1 MSKKFLTSAL
11 AAIMISAANISIC
24 GNLMAE
30 NMILPRPVEI
40 IENIGTYT
48 FSEEPAVKIS
58 YREGPAEGY
67 TLEIGRKG
75 VRIIASDEAG
85 VFYARQSL
93 AQMLAASE
101 VEDGKKTLQCCIVR
115 DFPRFPYRGLHIDVS
130 RHFFSIDFLKKQVD
144 AMAMFKMNRLHL
156 HLTDAAGWR
165 MEIDSWPR
173 LTGYAAWRPEA
184 NWKNWWNGKRDYV
197 DEGTPGAYGG
207 YYTKAELRSLVEY
220 AAERHITV
228 IPEIEMPGHS
238 EEVLAAYPEVGC
250 AGEPES
256 HADLCIGKEVTFKML
271 QDILDEVIEVF
282 PSEYIHI
289 GGDEAGKLAWKTC
302 PDCQRRMK
310 EEGLADMDELQ
321 SYMIRRIEKYLNGKG
336 RKIIGWDE
344 ILEGGVSETAT
355 VMSWRGTE
363 GGISA
368 MNKGND
374 VIMCPGSYCYLDK
387 AQDAPFLEPESI
399 GGYLPLEKVYGYEP
413 VESSMPK
420 DGLDRLLGVQA
431 NLWTEYVPTEN
442 HAEHMLWPRAA
453 AVAEIGWS
461 PAASDSSRCGSSG
474 HASRGGYPDFRRR
487 ALAAMNILD
496 ERGYS
501 VFDLA
506 GEYGERKASQA
517 PVRNLAE
524 GCGIKYLTRWHNA
537 YPGSGEATLI
547 DGRQG
552 GWANNDGRWMGF
564 LSDIDVIID
573 LGQMTDIHYIGATFL
588 QSAGPGIF
596 MPEKAEVLISGD
608 GETFESIGECYND
621 VQTSDPNLLFKDFN
635 VICNVKARYVRYK
648 AFRNPEVRAWLF
660 VDEIIVN

>member
-1 MSKKFLTSAL
+1 MYRKVLISAL
-11 AAIMISAANISIC
+11 AGILVSGAIFTGC
-24 GNLMAE
+24 GNVEAD
-30 NMILPRPVEI
+30 NVILPRPAEI
-40 IENIGTYT
+40 IENDGIYAFAG
-48 FSEEPAVKIS
+48 EPAVEVAYSK
-58 YREGPAEGY
+58 GPAEGY
-67 TLEIGRKG
+67 TLKISRKG
-75 VRIIASDEAG
+75 IRIIAADDAG
-85 VFYARQSL
+85 EFYARQSL
-93 AQMLAASE
+93 AQMLAAAEE
-101 VEDGKKTLQCCIVR
+101 VEGMRKLQCCTIR
-115 DFPRFPYRGLHIDVS
+115 DYPRFPYRGLHIDVS

-173 LTGYAAWRPEA
+173 LTEYAAWRPEA
-184 NWKNWWNGKRDYV
+184 NWKAWWNGKRDYV
-197 DEGTPGAYGG
+197 EEGTPGAYGG
-207 YYTKAELRSLVEY
+207 YYTKEELRSLVEY
-220 AAERHITV
+220 AAERHIVV

-238 EEVLAAYPEVGC
+238 EEVLAAYPEAGC
-250 AGEPES
+250 GGEPES
-256 HADLCIGKEVTFKML
+256 HADLCIGKELTFKML

-302 PDCQRRMK
+302 PDCRRRM
-310 EEGLADMDELQ
+310 EEERLANVDELQ

-374 VIMCPGSYCYLDK
+374 VIMCPGSFCYLDK

-431 NLWTEYVPTEN
+431 NLWTEYVPTES

-453 AVAEIGWS
+453 AIAEIGWS
-461 PAASDSSRCGSSG
+461 PAASDGSQRGSSG
-474 HASRGGYPDFRRR
+474 PAARGGYPNFRRR
-487 ALAAMNILD
+487 ALLAMNVLK
-496 ERGYS
+496 EKGYN

-506 GEYGERKASQA
+506 NEYGERKASLSPA
-517 PVRNLAE
+517 KSIAK
-524 GCGIKYLTRWHNA
+524 GCKITYLTAWNKS
-537 YPGSGEATLI
+537 YPASGEITLV
-547 DGRQG
+547 DGQLG

-564 LSDIDVIID
+564 LSNIDVIID
-573 LGQMTDIHYIGATFL
+573 LGQMTDIHYVGATFL
-588 QSAGPGIF
+588 QSSGPGIF
-596 MPEKAEVLISGD
+596 MPERTDILISDD
-608 GETFESIGECYND
+608 GENFEFVGECKND
-621 VQTSDPNLLFKDFN
+621 VPTSDPNLLFKDFN
-635 VICNVKARYVRYK
+635 VACNAKARYVRYK
-648 AFRNPEVRAWLF
+648 AYRNPEVKAWLF
-660 VDEIIVN
+660 VDEIVVN